1 MAKAKSEP
9 SLTLKFYEHDT
20 LQYSYFTAGER
31 AVALHVAERLDARN
45 MRPRLYS
52 TTLVP
57 DAKLG
62 LRAEFRTLYDYES
75 RARKKAAKPA
85 VKHKKA
91 A

>member
-1 MAKAKSEP
+1 MAKAKSDA

-20 LQYSYFTAGER
+20 LQYSYFTGNER
-31 AVALHVAERLDARN
+31 ETALQVAEKLDARG

-57 DAKLG
+57 HAKLG
-62 LRAEFRTLYDYES
+62 LVSEFRTLYDSES
-75 RARKKAAKPA
+75 RARKKAKPVAK
-85 VKHKKA
+85 HRQA